1 VETVVEMSD
10 TQISMDMPAKL
21 AGSMDRAGCNAC
33 VGLDPVL
40 SRLPA
45 AIDRADP
52 IDAIRRFSLGVLEA
66 VAPHVACVKVQSACY
81 ERYGAQGVA
90 LIDEVLAAAAGL
102 DLPVILDSKRGD
114 IGISASHYA
123 AAVFG
128 RGAAPDWLTV
138 NAWLGTETLEPY
150 LEHGGIFVLVRTSNP
165 GSARI
170 QGLRLDDGRTVAEAM
185 ADMVAALAG
194 PRRNEQGWSDVGAV
208 VGATHPSEAESLRE
222 RMPGVILLVPGI
234 GAQGG
239 RVSHCGPLCGAD
251 GHGAVLT
258 ASRSVIYA
266 QGDSGRSWTQALAD
280 AAARLA
286 EETGCVA
293 GLR

>member
-1 VETVVEMSD
+1 MSE
-10 TQISMDMPAKL
+10 TQIKMDMAAVL
-21 AGSMDRAGCNAC
+21 ADSMDRAGCNAC

-40 SRLPA
+40 STLPD
-45 AIDRADP
+45 AIDRSDP
-52 IDAIRRFSLGVLEA
+52 IAALRRFSLEVLEA
-66 VAPHVACVKVQSACY
+66 VAPHIACIKVQSACY
-81 ERYGAQGVA
+81 ERYGASGVA
-90 LIDEVLAAAAGL
+90 IIDEVLAGAERLA
-102 DLPVILDSKRGD
+102 LPVILDAKRGD

-123 AAVFG
+123 AGVFT
-128 RGAAPDWLTV
+128 REAAPDWLTV
-138 NAWLGTETLEPY
+138 NAYLGTETLEPY

-165 GSARI
+165 GSAQI

-185 ADMVAALAG
+185 ADRLAELAG
-194 PRRNEQGWSDVGAV
+194 PRRNAQGWSDVGAV
-208 VGATHPSEAESLRE
+208 VGATHPAEAASLRD

-239 RVSHCGPLCGAD
+239 QVSDCGPLCGGD

-266 QGDSGRSWTQALAD
+266 QGDSGESWQQAVAA

-286 EETGCVA
+286 DETGRVA